1 MASFRMNPTFLPR
14 LAASPEVGAM
24 LLDGARAVAERAKDV
39 APVASGAYRDSIHA
53 ELVVENG
60 IVKARVVADDPTG
73 AAGLIEFGTVDT
85 PAFAPLRRGLEA
97 VFGLGALVR

>member
-14 LAASPEVGAM
+14 LSASPDLAAGLLAGAEQVAEQ
-24 LLDGARAVAERAKDV
+24 ARAVA
-39 APVASGAYRDSIHA
+39 PVLSGSYRDSIHA
-53 ELVVENG
+53 ELFVENG
-60 IVKARVVADDPTG
+60 IVKARVIADDPTG